1 MQRRHSHTTSHG
13 SHGSGSWL
21 IFAFFSVLIV
31 LSSFYLFQS
40 YDNIIPTVRLGNW
53 ISPAHLQEK
62 QHTPI
67 EEQTQS
73 RTPVVQTSLART
85 AHAVLLVEIAAMMSS
100 NIHRIHAGYLIEHFF
115 WAPVYCGKGCQSNC
129 DAHAECGNYS
139 MPANKPCPL
148 NVCCSEYGWMSHA
161 LPHA

>member
-62 QHTPI
+62 QHTSI

-100 NIHRIHAGYLIEHFF
+100 NIHRIHAGYLIEQFF
-115 WAPVYCGKGCQSNC
+115 FFERRFT
-129 DAHAECGNYS
+129 AEKDTN
-139 MPANKPCPL
+139 PIATPTL
-148 NVCCSEYGWMSHA
+148 NVGIIPCQPISPVH
-161 LPHA
+161 